1 LSSRYILL
9 KKAIAFF
16 NKTLE
21 QTTTQTKPSLQ
32 NKNRNILLFTLL
44 TLALLLTFL
53 LNISLG
59 SVSIP
64 LKDVFNSLIG
74 GNSSKETWD
83 YIIINYRL
91 PKASAAILAGMGLSI
106 SGLLMQ
112 TLFRNPLAGPDVLGL
127 SSGASL
133 GVATIVLGAAFL
145 PPFLSSI
152 LLSPYGII
160 LASSLG
166 SFFVLLAVLA
176 VSQRLRDTMAIL
188 IVGLM
193 FASLTSAIIGT
204 LTYFSTAEQ
213 LQKFT
218 FWSLGNLG
226 NLSWPSIGILS
237 ICVTIALLLSL
248 VSIKPLNALLLGENY
263 ARSLGM
269 NYKKTRLIIIFS
281 TSILAGSI
289 TAFAGPIA
297 FIGLA
302 VPHIAKLVF
311 QTSNH
316 TILFWSTLLFGAI
329 IMLICD
335 SISQLPGSDLFLP
348 INAVTSIFGAPIV
361 IWLLIR
367 KRRMMN

>member
-1 LSSRYILL
+1 MV
-9 KKAIAFF
+9 F
-16 NKTLE
+16 
-21 QTTTQTKPSLQ
+21 
-32 NKNRNILLFTLL
+32 LFLI
-44 TLALLLTFL
+44 
-53 LNISLG
+53 NISLG

-64 LKDVFNSLIG
+64 IKEVFNSLTG
-74 GNSSKETWD
+74 GNSSKEAWE

-91 PKASAAILAGMGLSI
+91 PKAIAAILVGMGLSI

-112 TLFRNPLAGPDVLGL
+112 TLFRNPLAGPYVLGL

-133 GVATIVLGAAFL
+133 GVAMVILGAAFL
-145 PPFLSSI
+145 PSFIATLLLSS
-152 LLSPYGII
+152 YGII

-166 SFFVLLAVLA
+166 SFMVLLAVLA
-176 VSQRLRDTMAIL
+176 VSHRLRDTMAIL

-193 FASLTSAIIGT
+193 FGSLTSAIVGT

-226 NLSWPSIGILS
+226 NLSWTSISLLS
-237 ICVTIALLLSL
+237 ICVAIGLLLSL
-248 VSIKPLNALLLGENY
+248 FSIKPLNSLLLGENY
-263 ARSLGM
+263 ARSLGL
-269 NYKKTRLIIIFS
+269 NYKKSRLIIIFA

-316 TILFWSTLLFGAI
+316 TILFWSTILFGAI
-329 IMLICD
+329 MMLICD
-335 SISQLPGSDLFLP
+335 SISQMPGSDITLP
-348 INAVTSIFGAPIV
+348 INAVTSIFGAPII

-367 KRRMMN
+367 KRKMIG

>member
-1 LSSRYILL
+1 MI
-9 KKAIAFF
+9 F
-16 NKTLE
+16 
-21 QTTTQTKPSLQ
+21 
-32 NKNRNILLFTLL
+32 LFVI
-44 TLALLLTFL
+44 
-53 LNISLG
+53 NISLG

-64 LKDVFNSLIG
+64 VKDVFKSLTG
-74 GNSSKETWD
+74 ENASKETWE

-91 PKASAAILAGMGLSI
+91 PKATAAILVGMGLSI

-112 TLFRNPLAGPDVLGL
+112 TLFRNPLAGPYVLGL

-133 GVATIVLGAAFL
+133 GVAIVILGATLL
-145 PPFLSSI
+145 PPFLATI
-152 LLSPYGII
+152 LLSSYGII

-166 SFFVLLAVLA
+166 SFTVLLAVLA
-176 VSQRLRDTMAIL
+176 VSHRLRDTMAIL

-193 FASLTSAIIGT
+193 FGSLTSAIVGT

-226 NLSWPSIGILS
+226 NLSWTSISLLS
-237 ICVTIALLLSL
+237 ICVAIGLLLSL
-248 VSIKPLNALLLGENY
+248 FSIKPLNSLLLGENY
-263 ARSLGM
+263 AKSLGL
-269 NYKKTRLIIIFS
+269 NYKKSRLIIIFA

-302 VPHIAKLVF
+302 VPHISKLVF

-316 TILFWSTLLFGAI
+316 TILFWSSILFGAI

-335 SISQLPGSDLFLP
+335 SISQLPGADFTLP

-367 KRRMMN
+367 RKTFI

>member
-1 LSSRYILL
+1 M
-9 KKAIAFF
+9 
-16 NKTLE
+16 
-21 QTTTQTKPSLQ
+21 
-32 NKNRNILLFTLL
+32 
-44 TLALLLTFL
+44 FL
-53 LNISLG
+53 INISLG

-64 LKDVFNSLIG
+64 MKDVFNSLTG
-74 GNSSKETWD
+74 GHASKETWH
-83 YIIINYRL
+83 YIILNYRL
-91 PKASAAILAGMGLSI
+91 PKAIAAILVGMGLSI

-112 TLFRNPLAGPDVLGL
+112 TLFRNPLAGPYVLGL

-133 GVATIVLGAAFL
+133 GVAIVILGAALL
-145 PPFLSSI
+145 PPFLATFLVS
-152 LLSPYGII
+152 YVGIV

-166 SFFVLLAVLA
+166 SFAVLLAVLA
-176 VSQRLRDTMAIL
+176 VSHRLRDTMAIL

-193 FASLTSAIIGT
+193 FGSLTSAIVGT

-226 NLSWPSIGILS
+226 NLSW
-237 ICVTIALLLSL
+237 TAIALLSSCVVIGLLFSL
-248 VSIKPLNALLLGENY
+248 FSIKPLNALLLGENY
-263 ARSLGM
+263 AKSLGL
-269 NYKKTRLIIIFS
+269 NYKKSRIIIILA

-316 TILFWSTLLFGAI
+316 TILFWSTILFGAL

-335 SISQLPGSDLFLP
+335 SISQLPGSDITLP
-348 INAVTSIFGAPIV
+348 INAVTSIFGAPIA

-367 KRRMMN
+367 KRKMMN

>member
-1 LSSRYILL
+1 MKNKNQNIALFSILILL
-9 KKAIAFF
+9 
-16 NKTLE
+16 
-21 QTTTQTKPSLQ
+21 
-32 NKNRNILLFTLL
+32 
-44 TLALLLTFL
+44 LLLL
-53 LNISLG
+53 LLVNISLG

-64 LKDVFNSLIG
+64 IKDVFKNLIG
-74 GNSSKETWD
+74 ENSSKETWD

-91 PKASAAILAGMGLSI
+91 PKAITATIVGIGLSV

-127 SSGASL
+127 SSGGSL
-133 GVATIVLGAAFL
+133 GVAIIVMGAALL
-145 PPFLSSI
+145 PMGLSAVLLSSI
-152 LLSPYGII
+152 GII

-166 SFFVLLAVLA
+166 SFLVLLAVLA

-193 FASLTSAIIGT
+193 FASLTSAIVGT

-218 FWSLGNLG
+218 FWSMGNLG
-226 NLSWPSIGILS
+226 NLSWSSIGILS
-237 ICVTIALLLSL
+237 ICVVIGLLLSL

-269 NYKKTRLIIIFS
+269 NYKRTRLIIILV

-289 TAFAGPIA
+289 TAYAGPIA

-311 QTSNH
+311 QTSSH
-316 TILFWSTLLFGAI
+316 TILFWATLLLGAI

-335 SISQLPGSDLFLP
+335 SISQLPGSDLTIP
-348 INAVTSIFGAPIV
+348 INAVTSFFGAPIV

-367 KRRMMN
+367 KRKMMN

>member
-1 LSSRYILL
+1 M
-9 KKAIAFF
+9 
-16 NKTLE
+16 
-21 QTTTQTKPSLQ
+21 Q
-32 NKNRNILLFTLL
+32 NKNRNTLLFSIL
-44 TLALLLTFL
+44 TLSLVFL
-53 LNISLG
+53 FLINIGLG
-59 SVSIP
+59 SISIP
-64 LKDVFNSLIG
+64 IKDVFKCLTG

-83 YIIINYRL
+83 YIIVNYRL
-91 PKASAAILAGMGLSI
+91 PKAITALLVGIGLSI

-112 TLFRNPLAGPDVLGL
+112 TLFRNPLAGPYVLGL

-133 GVATIVLGAAFL
+133 GVALVILGAAIL
-145 PPFLSSI
+145 PPFLSTF
-152 LLSPYGII
+152 LLSSYGIVI
-160 LASSLG
+160 ASSFG
-166 SFFVLLAVLA
+166 SFIVLLAILA
-176 VSQRLRDTMAIL
+176 VSQRVRDTMTIL

-193 FASLTSAIIGT
+193 FGSLTSAIVGT

-226 NLSWPSIGILS
+226 NLSWSSIGILS
-237 ICVTIALLLSL
+237 ICVGIGLLLSL
-248 VSIKPLNALLLGENY
+248 LSIKPLNALLLGENY

-269 NYKKTRLIIIFS
+269 NYKKTRLIIIFA

-289 TAFAGPIA
+289 TAYAGPIA

-302 VPHIAKLVF
+302 VPHIAKLTF

-316 TILFWSTLLFGAI
+316 YVLFWSTLLYGAI

-335 SISQLPGSDLFLP
+335 SISQVPGSDITLP

-367 KRRMMN
+367 KRKMMN

>member
-1 LSSRYILL
+1 MV
-9 KKAIAFF
+9 A
-16 NKTLE
+16 
-21 QTTTQTKPSLQ
+21 
-32 NKNRNILLFTLL
+32 LFLI
-44 TLALLLTFL
+44 
-53 LNISLG
+53 NISLG

-64 LKDVFNSLIG
+64 VKEVFNSLTG
-74 GNSSKETWD
+74 GVSSKETWE

-91 PKASAAILAGMGLSI
+91 PKAIAAILTGMGLAI

-112 TLFRNPLAGPDVLGL
+112 TLFRNPLAGPYVLGL

-133 GVATIVLGAAFL
+133 GVAVVILGAAFL
-145 PPFLSSI
+145 PSFLSTF
-152 LLSPYGII
+152 LLSSYGIVI
-160 LASSLG
+160 ASSLG
-166 SFFVLLAVLA
+166 SFLVLLAVLV
-176 VSQRLRDTMAIL
+176 VSQQLRDTMAIL

-193 FASLTSAIIGT
+193 FGSLTSAIVGT
-204 LTYFSTAEQ
+204 LTYFSTADQ

-218 FWSLGNLG
+218 FWSMGNLG
-226 NLSWPSIGILS
+226 NLSWTSISILSVCVSIG
-237 ICVTIALLLSL
+237 LLLSL
-248 VSIKPLNALLLGENY
+248 FSIKPLNALLLGENY
-263 ARSLGM
+263 AKSLGL
-269 NYKKTRLIIIFS
+269 NYNKARLIIIFA

-297 FIGLA
+297 FVGLA

-316 TILFWSTLLFGAI
+316 TVLFWSTLLFGAS

-335 SISQLPGSDLFLP
+335 SISQLPGSDITLP

-367 KRRMMN
+367 KRKMIG